1 MLAAGAAAERPTD
14 EGQTDMVEKL
24 RIAELTS
31 QEARE
36 QLTEA
41 AVILLPM
48 GSLEDQGTHA
58 PMGDYLA
65 AEAVALDMARAA
77 RAAGV
82 ATFVAPVLPFG
93 GKDYFDS
100 SHGGISVRLSTLIAL
115 LDDMVDGL
123 TRHGLRKIL
132 ILNGHAG
139 NVPAITEVTV
149 RWRQKEGLFIPAM
162 YLWQIAYEL
171 LKEILGPEGA
181 AKSSGHGGD
190 PLTSMGLHHYPG
202 LLRPDLMRPPAK
214 GGRVKGMEIGGFAAI
229 SYAGAKI
236 QAPVEAAETA
246 PDGVWMGD
254 PRFSSAETGAAL
266 TARLVEIGVGLI
278 RDHIAPGFPE

>member
-1 MLAAGAAAERPTD
+1 MTK
-14 EGQTDMVEKL
+14 KL
-24 RIAELTS
+24 KMAELTS
-31 QEARE
+31 HEARE
-36 QLTEA
+36 HLTKD

-48 GSLEDQGTHA
+48 GSLEDQGVHA

-77 RAAGV
+77 RDKGV
-82 ATFVAPVLPFG
+82 PTFVAPVIPFG

-100 SHGGISVRLSTLIAL
+100 SHGGISIRLSTLIAL
-115 LDDMVDGL
+115 IDDMIDGL
-123 TRHGLRKIL
+123 VRHGLRKIL

-162 YLWQIAYEL
+162 YLWQIAYQVL
-171 LKEILGPEGA
+171 PQILGPETA

-190 PLTSMGLHHYPG
+190 PLTSMGLHHYPQI
-202 LLRPDLMRPPAK
+202 LRPDLMSPPTTESH
-214 GGRVKGMEIGGFAAI
+214 VKGMEIGGFAAI
-229 SYAGAKI
+229 RYAGVNI

-246 PDGVWMGD
+246 PNGIWKGD
-254 PRFSSAETGAAL
+254 PKLSSAETGAAL
-266 TARLVEIGVGLI
+266 TTRLVEIGAGLI
-278 RDHIAPGFPE
+278 CDHIAPGFPEEPA